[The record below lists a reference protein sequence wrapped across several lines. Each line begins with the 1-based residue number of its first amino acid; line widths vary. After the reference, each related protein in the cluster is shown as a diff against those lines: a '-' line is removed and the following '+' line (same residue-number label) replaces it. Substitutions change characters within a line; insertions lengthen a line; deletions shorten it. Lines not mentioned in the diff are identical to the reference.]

1 MQRYYYFFKYPNYYI
16 TFVVKKGHEVLFS
29 CVSQKKIVPL
39 RHNYQ
44 YIQGYKFMIISN
56 RIAALEESA
65 TLQVAALCQ
74 QLRAEGVDV
83 IGLSL
88 GEPDFPA
95 PAHVKQAAIDAV
107 NNDISHYGP
116 TPGFPALR
124 EAIAAT
130 INKEI
135 AAYPVRPYNANEIV
149 VSVGAKQ
156 ALCNAIEAIIGPG
169 DEVIMPTPCW
179 VSYVEMVKIA
189 QGKSVLV
196 KTTMENN
203 FCLTAEQLEEAI
215 TPNTKL
221 LMLCTPNNP
230 TGSVYTYDNLKAIVE
245 VLKKHP
251 QIIVLADEIY
261 QHILYTGKHETLAQF
276 PELQDRLIIINGV
289 SKAYAMTGYRIG
301 WLACHDKDFI
311 TAVKRLQG
319 QTISCATTIA
329 QKAAEAAYSGPQ
341 ECVEEMRQAF
351 ERRRN
356 LIVGLAKE
364 IPGMKVLE
372 PQGAFYLFPDV
383 SAFFGKQY
391 NGQTINNADELVT
404 FLLQEAHVAC
414 VSGSAFGEDNCIR
427 FSYATSEDLIIEAMR
442 RMKEAL
448 AKLA

>member
-1 MQRYYYFFKYPNYYI
+1 
-16 TFVVKKGHEVLFS
+16 
-29 CVSQKKIVPL
+29 
-39 RHNYQ
+39 
-44 YIQGYKFMIISN
+44 MIISK

-83 IGLSL
+83 IGLSV

-124 EAIAAT
+124 EAIAKSLNND
-130 INKEI
+130 IKD
-135 AAYPVRPYNANEIV
+135 YPVAPYTANEIV

-156 ALCNAIEAIIGPG
+156 ALCNAIEALIGPG

-179 VSYVEMVKIA
+179 VSYVEMVKMA
-189 QGKSVLV
+189 EGKSVLI

-203 FCLTAEQLEEAI
+203 FCLTAEQLEAAI

-221 LMLCTPNNP
+221 LMLCSPNNP
-230 TGSVYTYDNLKAIVE
+230 TGSVYTQENLKALVE

-251 QIIVLADEIY
+251 QLLVLADEIY

-276 PELQDRLIIINGV
+276 PELEDRLIIINGV

-301 WLACHDKDFI
+301 WLASHDKDLI

-329 QKAAEAAYSGPQ
+329 QKAAEAAYAGPQ
-341 ECVEEMRQAF
+341 DCVEEMRQAF
-351 ERRRN
+351 HRRRD
-356 LIVGLAKE
+356 LIVSLAKE

-383 SAFFGKQY
+383 TAYFGKQY
-391 NGQTINNADELVT
+391 NGQTVENANDLVT
-404 FLLQEAHVAC
+404 YLLQEAHVAL

-427 FSYATSEDLIIEAMR
+427 FSYATSETLITEAMR
-442 RMKEAL
+442 RVKEAL
-448 AKLA
+448 AKLQ

>member
-1 MQRYYYFFKYPNYYI
+1 
-16 TFVVKKGHEVLFS
+16 
-29 CVSQKKIVPL
+29 
-39 RHNYQ
+39 
-44 YIQGYKFMIISN
+44 MIISN

-65 TLQVAALCQ
+65 TLRVAALCQ
-74 QLRAEGVDV
+74 QLRSEGVDV

-107 NNDISHYGP
+107 NNDVSHYGP

-124 EAIAAT
+124 QAIADTLNADL
-130 INKEI
+130 KEY
-135 AAYPVRPYNANEIV
+135 AVQPYNANEIV

-156 ALCNAIEAIIGPG
+156 ALCNAIEALIGPG

-203 FCLTAEQLEEAI
+203 FCLTAEQLEMAI

-221 LMLCTPNNP
+221 LMLCSPNNP
-230 TGSVYTYDNLKAIVE
+230 TGSVYSLENLKALVE

-251 QIIVLADEIY
+251 QIVVLADEIY

-276 PELQDRLIIINGV
+276 PELENRLVLINGV

-301 WLACHDKDFI
+301 WLASHDKDLI

-329 QKAAEAAYSGPQ
+329 QKAAEAAYAGPQ
-341 ECVEEMRQAF
+341 DCVEEMRQAF
-351 ERRRN
+351 HRRRD
-356 LIVGLAKE
+356 LIVSLAKE

-383 SAFFGKQY
+383 SAYFGKQY
-391 NGQTINNADELVT
+391 NGQTIHNADDVVT
-404 FLLQEAHVAC
+404 YLLTEAHVAL

-427 FSYATSEDLIIEAMR
+427 FSYATSEELIIEAMR
-442 RMKEAL
+442 RVKEAL
-448 AKLA
+448 EKLQ

>member
-1 MQRYYYFFKYPNYYI
+1 M
-16 TFVVKKGHEVLFS
+16 S
-29 CVSQKKIVPL
+29 
-39 RHNYQ
+39 
-44 YIQGYKFMIISN
+44 MIISN

-65 TLQVAALCQ
+65 TLRVAALCQ
-74 QLRAEGVDV
+74 QLRSEGVDV

-107 NNDISHYGP
+107 NNDVSHYGP

-124 EAIAAT
+124 QAIAET
-130 INKEI
+130 LNKDLSE
-135 AAYPVRPYNANEIV
+135 YPVQPYNSNEIV

-156 ALCNAIEAIIGPG
+156 ALCNAIEALIGPG

-196 KTTMENN
+196 KTTMDNN
-203 FCLTAEQLEEAI
+203 FCLTAEQLEKAI

-221 LMLCTPNNP
+221 LMLCSPNNP
-230 TGSVYTYDNLKAIVE
+230 TGSVYSLENLKALVE

-251 QIIVLADEIY
+251 QIVVLADEIY

-276 PELQDRLIIINGV
+276 PELENRLVIINGV

-301 WLACHDKDFI
+301 WLASHDKDLI

-319 QTISCATTIA
+319 QTVSCATTIA
-329 QKAAEAAYSGPQ
+329 QKAAEAAYAGPQ
-341 ECVEEMRQAF
+341 DCVEEMRQAF
-351 ERRRN
+351 HRRRD
-356 LIVGLAKE
+356 LIVSLAKE
-364 IPGMKVLE
+364 IPGVKVLE

-383 SAFFGKQY
+383 SAYFGKQY
-391 NGQTINNADELVT
+391 NGQTIHNADDVVT
-404 FLLQEAHVAC
+404 YLLTEAHVAL

-427 FSYATSEDLIIEAMR
+427 FSYATSEELIIESMR
-442 RMKEAL
+442 RVKEAL
-448 AKLA
+448 AKLQ

>member
-1 MQRYYYFFKYPNYYI
+1 M
-16 TFVVKKGHEVLFS
+16 S
-29 CVSQKKIVPL
+29 
-39 RHNYQ
+39 
-44 YIQGYKFMIISN
+44 MIISN

-65 TLQVAALCQ
+65 TLRVAALCQ
-74 QLRAEGVDV
+74 QLRSEGVDV

-107 NNDISHYGP
+107 NNDVSHYGP

-124 EAIAAT
+124 QAIADTLNADL
-130 INKEI
+130 KEY
-135 AAYPVRPYNANEIV
+135 AVQPYNANEIV

-156 ALCNAIEAIIGPG
+156 ALCNAIEALIGPG

-203 FCLTAEQLEEAI
+203 FCLTAEQLEMAI

-221 LMLCTPNNP
+221 LMLCSPNNP
-230 TGSVYTYDNLKAIVE
+230 TGSVYSLENLQALVE

-251 QIIVLADEIY
+251 QIVVLADEIY

-276 PELQDRLIIINGV
+276 PELENRLVIINGV

-301 WLACHDKDFI
+301 WLASHDKDLI

-329 QKAAEAAYSGPQ
+329 QKAAEAAYAGPQ
-341 ECVEEMRQAF
+341 DCVEEMRQAF
-351 ERRRN
+351 HRRRD
-356 LIVGLAKE
+356 LIVSLAKE

-383 SAFFGKQY
+383 SAYFGKQY
-391 NGQTINNADELVT
+391 NGQTIHNADDVVT
-404 FLLQEAHVAC
+404 YLLTEAHVAL

-427 FSYATSEDLIIEAMR
+427 FSYATSEELLIEAMR
-442 RMKEAL
+442 RVKEAL
-448 AKLA
+448 AKLQ

>member
-1 MQRYYYFFKYPNYYI
+1 
-16 TFVVKKGHEVLFS
+16 
-29 CVSQKKIVPL
+29 
-39 RHNYQ
+39 
-44 YIQGYKFMIISN
+44 MIISN

-65 TLQVAALCQ
+65 TLRVAALCQ
-74 QLRAEGVDV
+74 QLRSEGVDV

-107 NNDISHYGP
+107 NNDVSHYGP

-124 EAIAAT
+124 QAIADTLNADL
-130 INKEI
+130 KEY
-135 AAYPVRPYNANEIV
+135 AVQPYNANEIV

-156 ALCNAIEAIIGPG
+156 ALCNAIEALIGSG

-203 FCLTAEQLEEAI
+203 FCLTAEQLEMAI

-221 LMLCTPNNP
+221 LMLCSPNNP
-230 TGSVYTYDNLKAIVE
+230 TGSVYSLENLKALVE
-245 VLKKHP
+245 VLKQHP
-251 QIIVLADEIY
+251 QIVVLADEIY

-276 PELQDRLIIINGV
+276 PELENRLVLINGV

-301 WLACHDKDFI
+301 WLASHDKDLI

-329 QKAAEAAYSGPQ
+329 QKAAEAAYAGPQ
-341 ECVEEMRQAF
+341 DCVEEMRQAF
-351 ERRRN
+351 HRRRD
-356 LIVGLAKE
+356 LIVSLAKE

-383 SAFFGKQY
+383 SAYFGKQY
-391 NGQTINNADELVT
+391 NGQTIHNADDVVT
-404 FLLQEAHVAC
+404 YLLTEAHVAL

-427 FSYATSEDLIIEAMR
+427 FSYATSEELIIEAMR
-442 RMKEAL
+442 RVKEAL
-448 AKLA
+448 AKLQ

>member
-1 MQRYYYFFKYPNYYI
+1 MN
-16 TFVVKKGHEVLFS
+16 
-29 CVSQKKIVPL
+29 
-39 RHNYQ
+39 
-44 YIQGYKFMIISN
+44 ISK
-56 RIAALEESA
+56 RIAALEESQ

-95 PAHVKQAAIDAV
+95 PAHVKQAAIDAI

-124 EAIAAT
+124 QAIVD
-130 INKEI
+130 ILNKDI
-135 AAYPVRPYNANEIV
+135 KDYPVKPYNANEIV

-156 ALCNAIEAIIGPG
+156 ALCNAIEALIGPG

-203 FCLTAEQLEEAI
+203 FCLTAQQLEEAI

-230 TGSVYTYDNLKAIVE
+230 TGSVYTYENLKAIVE

-276 PELQDRLIIINGV
+276 PELEDRLIIINGV

-301 WLACHDKDFI
+301 WLACHNKVFI
-311 TAVKRLQG
+311 GAVKRLQG

-329 QKAAEAAYSGPQ
+329 QKAAEAAYAGPQ
-341 ECVEEMRQAF
+341 DCVEEMRQAF
-351 ERRRN
+351 HRRRD

-364 IPGMKVLE
+364 IPGLKALE

-383 SAFFGKQY
+383 SAYFGKQY
-391 NGQTINNADELVT
+391 QGQTIHNADELVT
-404 FLLQEAHVAC
+404 YLLQEAHVAL

-442 RMKEAL
+442 RVKEAL
-448 AKLA
+448 AKLV

>member
-1 MQRYYYFFKYPNYYI
+1 
-16 TFVVKKGHEVLFS
+16 
-29 CVSQKKIVPL
+29 
-39 RHNYQ
+39 
-44 YIQGYKFMIISN
+44 MIISN

-65 TLQVAALCQ
+65 TLKVAALCQ
-74 QLRAEGVDV
+74 QLRSEGVDV
-83 IGLSL
+83 IGLSV

-95 PAHVKQAAIDAV
+95 PTHVKQAAIDAV
-107 NNDISHYGP
+107 NNDVSHYGP

-124 EAIAAT
+124 EAIAASL
-130 INKEI
+130 NKDI
-135 AAYPVRPYNANEIV
+135 QDYPVRPYNANEIV

-156 ALCNAIEAIIGPG
+156 ALCNAIEALIGPG

-189 QGKSVLV
+189 EGKSVLV

-221 LMLCTPNNP
+221 LMLCSPNNP
-230 TGSVYTYDNLKAIVE
+230 TGSVYSYENLKAIVE
-245 VLKKHP
+245 VLKRHP
-251 QIIVLADEIY
+251 QVNVLADEIY

-276 PELQDRLIIINGV
+276 PELEDRLIIINGV

-301 WLACHDKDFI
+301 WLASHDKELI

-329 QKAAEAAYSGPQ
+329 QKAAEAAYAGPQ

-356 LIVGLAKE
+356 LILELAKD
-364 IPGMKVLE
+364 IPGLKVLE

-383 SAFFGKQY
+383 TAFFGKQY
-391 NGQTINNADELVT
+391 NGQVIHNADDVVT
-404 FLLQEAHVAC
+404 FILQEAHVAL

-427 FSYATSEDLIIEAMR
+427 ISYATSEDLIIEAMR
-442 RMKEAL
+442 RTKEAL
-448 AKLA
+448 AKLQ

>member
-1 MQRYYYFFKYPNYYI
+1 
-16 TFVVKKGHEVLFS
+16 
-29 CVSQKKIVPL
+29 
-39 RHNYQ
+39 
-44 YIQGYKFMIISN
+44 MIISN

-95 PAHVKQAAIDAV
+95 PDHVKQAAIDAV
-107 NNDISHYGP
+107 NNDVSHYGP

-124 EAIAAT
+124 QAIAASL
-130 INKEI
+130 NKDI
-135 AAYPVRPYNANEIV
+135 AAYPVRPYDANEIV

-156 ALCNAIEAIIGPG
+156 ALCNAIEALIGPG

-189 QGKSVLV
+189 QGKSVLI
-196 KTTMENN
+196 KTTMDNN
-203 FCLTAEQLEEAI
+203 FCLTAEQLEAAI
-215 TPNTKL
+215 TPQTKL
-221 LMLCTPNNP
+221 LMLCSPNNP
-230 TGSVYTYDNLKAIVE
+230 TGSVYTYENLKAIVE
-245 VLKKHP
+245 VLQRHP
-251 QIIVLADEIY
+251 QVNVLADEIY

-276 PELQDRLIIINGV
+276 PELEDRLIVINGV

-301 WLACHDKDFI
+301 WLATHDKGLL

-329 QKAAEAAYSGPQ
+329 QKAAEAAYAGPQ
-341 ECVEEMRQAF
+341 DCVETMRQAF
-351 ERRRN
+351 HRRRD
-356 LIVGLAKE
+356 LIVALAKE
-364 IPGMKVLE
+364 IPGLKVLE

-383 SAFFGKQY
+383 SAFLGKQY
-391 NGQTINNADELVT
+391 NGQTIHNADELVT
-404 FLLQEAHVAC
+404 YLLQEAHVAL

-427 FSYATSEDLIIEAMR
+427 ISYATSEELITEAMR
-442 RMKEAL
+442 RVKEAL